1 MKTPYTKNMQIMRY
15 VLPLVPF
22 LTMGAAEGDGDN
34 SVALLISIVGAV
46 AVIAFVIF
54 RRRATGGGGRGG
66 FGRDKTRDDLTQ
78 NLVSLGIPAEMAER
92 KSIEERIGNRWHN
105 RSLGVIDLP
114 QGPVRWINTIK
125 RDGGKNRPP
134 KWWIIFCI
142 PDAKPVSD
150 KQRVKI
156 KTVRKK
162 SFPIF
167 GKVINVVWTGT
178 DSSTGLINMLSSD
191 DSVKSLSKHI
201 GNLEI
206 ETPQK
211 EFQGWTLQVD
221 RRFALLSDDWAAIEK
236 IADYLLSVPRNL

>member
-1 MKTPYTKNMQIMRY
+1 MHIMRY
-15 VLPLVPF
+15 LLPLVPF
-22 LTMGAAEGDGDN
+22 LTMGTAEGDGDN
-34 SVALLISIVGAV
+34 SVALLMGIVGAV
-46 AVIAFVIF
+46 AVLAFVIF
-54 RRRATGGGGRGG
+54 RRRATGGSGRGG

-78 NLVSLGIPAEMAER
+78 NFVALGIPTKMAER
-92 KSIEERIGNRWHN
+92 KSSKENIGNRWHN

-114 QGPVRWINTIK
+114 HGPVRWINIIK
-125 RDGGKNRPP
+125 RDGGHNRPP
-134 KWWIIFCI
+134 KWWVIFCI
-142 PDAKPVSD
+142 PDTKPGSD
-150 KQRVKI
+150 KQLVKI
-156 KTVRKK
+156 KTARKK

-206 ETPQK
+206 ATYHK
-211 EFQGWTLQVD
+211 EFRGWTLQVD
-221 RRFALLSDDWAAIEK
+221 RRFALLSEDWAAIEK